1 MFGIPE
7 RREKG
12 RGGGG
17 EVRGVLTYGGG
28 GRIWPE
34 SGKRRPALEP
44 LHGSDRHRALRCGGG
59 GKANRLGA
67 DRFVA
72 HRSCAGGRANR
83 CAGGVADDGAR
94 DPERDAEL
102 RAAAF
107 GWEVTAWAFRRWGS
121 MTLRSGT

>member
-72 HRSCAGGRANR
+72 HRSCAGGRAHR
-83 CAGGVADDGAR
+83 SAGGVADRDG
-94 DPERDAEL
+94 DGVRDAEL
-102 RAAAF
+102 RAAA
-107 GWEVTAWAFRRWGS
+107 
-121 MTLRSGT
+121 LRCAMSGM